1 MRPASAIQRFLRDW
15 NQPSD
20 LGLRMTKLGLL
31 LLIAT
36 LIGNRILP
44 KIEVEFE
51 RHTGCWAPRR
61 VRDHPLAAVD
71 CRDGAHSGRGGT
83 YPHHRRAL
91 MWKTP
96 YIAPRTSV

>member
-44 KIEVEFE
+44 KIEVESSDTLVVGLLVGFE
-51 RHTGCWAPRR
+51 IIHWLLWIVGMGLTVVGVARILTIDAR
-61 VRDHPLAAVD
+61 
-71 CRDGAHSGRGGT
+71 
-83 YPHHRRAL
+83 
-91 MWKTP
+91 
-96 YIAPRTSV
+96 

>member
-1 MRPASAIQRFLRDW
+1 MRPTSAIQRFWRNW

-44 KIEVEFE
+44 KIEVESSD
-51 RHTGCWAPRR
+51 T
-61 VRDHPLAAVD
+61 LAVGLLVGFD
-71 CRDGAHSGRGGT
+71 IIHWLLWIVGWGSQWSGWHV
-83 YPHHRRAL
+83 YHRRAL